1 MNCTIL
7 FMPRNIFTS
16 TKSTIHQNDMSSH
29 LMFFQQRNMFIHTD
43 LLIILRWNVW
53 INCDIWTQCSWS
65 FWNFSV
71 ILFFLEANDQI
82 ANEQIFCCCSKLTLV
97 SLFSTLFHWNQ
108 QIDKNF
114 KFQSKFVRHMFDAD
128 ISMSFFVLNTW
139 QNKFVWARTLIT
151 EILTKNG
158 TNLLRFNCFSVSCI
172 AWNQFDFNVFYT

>member
-7 FMPRNIFTS
+7 FMPRNIFIS

-53 INCDIWTQCSWS
+53 INCDIWTRCSWS

-82 ANEQIFCCCSKLTLV
+82 ANEQFFFVVPNWLSFHFFQLDSTEISKLIRISNFNRNLSDTCLMLIFPC
-97 SLFSTLFHWNQ
+97 SFLF
-108 QIDKNF
+108 
-114 KFQSKFVRHMFDAD
+114 
-128 ISMSFFVLNTW
+128 
-139 QNKFVWARTLIT
+139 
-151 EILTKNG
+151 
-158 TNLLRFNCFSVSCI
+158 
-172 AWNQFDFNVFYT
+172 